1 MSVYQSFSYTPTE
14 LAVQMTGATHD
25 TLAYLW
31 KNKHIT
37 TEQYNELTGKL
48 MVMAVPNSKG
58 FGRKL
63 LDYFFGDNTDEN
75 SWVFPIVEVATHYK
89 SATPEKPKN
98 VTRLKAK
105 PKLEVVDNEKT
116 D

>member
-1 MSVYQSFSYTPTE
+1 MQYQSFSYTPTE
-14 LAVQMTGATHD
+14 LAVQLTANTHD
-25 TLAYLW
+25 TLSYLL

-37 TEQYNELTGKL
+37 TEQYNELSGKL
-48 MVMAVPNSKG
+48 MVMAVPNSKSL
-58 FGRKL
+58 GRKL
-63 LDYFFGDNTDEN
+63 LEYFFGDNKDEN

-98 VTRLKAK
+98 VTKLNSK
-105 PKLEVVDNEKT
+105 PKLAVVDNEKT

>member
-1 MSVYQSFSYTPTE
+1 MSVYQSFSYSPTE
-14 LAVQMTGATHD
+14 LAEQMSSATQD

-31 KNKHIT
+31 KHKHIT
-37 TEQYNELTGKL
+37 TEQYNELSGKL
-48 MVMAVPNSKG
+48 MVMAVPNKKG
-58 FGRKL
+58 FGKKL
-63 LDYFFGDNTDEN
+63 LEYFFGDNGEEN
-75 SWVFPIVEVATHYK
+75 SWVFPIVEVSAHYK

-98 VTRLKAK
+98 VTRFKTK

>member
-1 MSVYQSFSYTPTE
+1 MSVYQSFSYSPTE
-14 LAVQMTGATHD
+14 LAAQMTGATHD

-31 KNKHIT
+31 KNKYIT

-48 MVMAVPNSKG
+48 MVMAVPNNKS

-63 LDYFFGDNTDEN
+63 LEYFFGDNKEEN

-98 VTRLKAK
+98 VTKLKAK
-105 PKLEVVDNEKT
+105 PKLEVVKDE
-116 D
+116 

>member
-1 MSVYQSFSYTPTE
+1 MQYQSFSYTPTE
-14 LAVQMTGATHD
+14 LAAQMTGATHD

-37 TEQYNELTGKL
+37 TEQYNELSGKL
-48 MVMAVPNSKG
+48 MVMAVPNNKS

-63 LDYFFGDNTDEN
+63 LDYFFGDTADDNA
-75 SWVFPIVEVATHYK
+75 WVFPIVEVSTHYK

-98 VTRLKAK
+98 VTKLNSK
-105 PKLEVVDNEKT
+105 PKLEVVKDE
-116 D
+116 

>member
-1 MSVYQSFSYTPTE
+1 VDP
-14 LAVQMTGATHD
+14 LRGTG
-25 TLAYLW
+25 
-31 KNKHIT
+31 
-37 TEQYNELTGKL
+37 TG
-48 MVMAVPNSKG
+48 
-58 FGRKL
+58 
-63 LDYFFGDNTDEN
+63 EN

-98 VTRLKAK
+98 VTRLNAK